1 MKEKVHQMTK
11 VALVYTSTTP
21 ELVELVEREV
31 RAVLGDV
38 ELLSYQDPSILA
50 DVRDSGYVTARPAA
64 RLIGMYL
71 EAVQDGAQAILNICS
86 SVGEVADSVQDMAE
100 YLGVPIVRIDQE
112 MCFEAARSGM
122 RIGVLATLPTTLDPT
137 MHTIARA
144 ARTINRHPVLVE
156 GLIDGAFGLDQVEF
170 RRVMLAKAEELRDTV
185 DVLVL
190 AQGSMAYCEEYIQE
204 KTGIPTLS
212 SPRFG
217 AKALACALDE
227 LGVRGE

>member
-1 MKEKVHQMTK
+1 
-11 VALVYTSTTP
+11 
-21 ELVELVEREV
+21 
-31 RAVLGDV
+31 
-38 ELLSYQDPSILA
+38 
-50 DVRDSGYVTARPAA
+50 
-64 RLIGMYL
+64 
-71 EAVQDGAQAILNICS
+71 
-86 SVGEVADSVQDMAE
+86 MAE

-190 AQGSMAYCEEYIQE
+190 AQGSMQPTMKGLLAFESFLPQGDPWGVTHFGREGWDFLAGAIALGAAEVRIGFEDSRYLGNGIQAKHNWQLVE
-204 KTGIPTLS
+204 RLRELIESIGYEVATPAEARAT
-212 SPRFG
+212 FG
-217 AKALACALDE
+217 K
-227 LGVRGE
+227 R